1 MNSAPAVKSALVA
14 LMRSMWDAPTLVTYG
29 APGSYL
35 PDEIAAVMGQRIEV
49 TRPTMGTNRSR
60 EETVETDVTFSVF
73 MPGADEAQQ
82 DATERAYAMA
92 LQLDERLRTAPNE
105 ALGGACRDA
114 WTTRGELAESRWTS
128 SPRGGSIAGRL
139 AELTVTVVTVARR

>member
-14 LMRSMWDAPTLVTYG
+14 LMNALWDAPTLVTYG

-35 PDEIAAVMGQRIEV
+35 PDEIVAVMGQRIEV

-73 MPGADEAQQ
+73 MPGADEAQR
-82 DATERAYAMA
+82 DATERAYTMA
-92 LQLDERLRTAPNE
+92 LQLDERLRSAPNE
-105 ALGGACRDA
+105 ALSGACRDA
-114 WTTRGELAESRWTS
+114 WTVRGELVESRYTS
-128 SPRGGSIAGRL
+128 SPGGGSVSGRL
-139 AELTVTVVTVARR
+139 AELTVVVVTVARR

>member
-14 LMRSMWDAPTLVTYG
+14 LMNALWDAPTLVTYG

-60 EETVETDVTFSVF
+60 EETVSVF
-73 MPGADEAQQ
+73 MPGADEAQR

-92 LQLDERLRTAPNE
+92 LQLDERLRSAPNE
-105 ALGGACRDA
+105 ALSGACRDA
-114 WTTRGELAESRWTS
+114 WTVRGELVESRYTS
-128 SPRGGSIAGRL
+128 SPGGGSVSGRL
-139 AELTVTVVTVARR
+139 AELTVVVVTVARR